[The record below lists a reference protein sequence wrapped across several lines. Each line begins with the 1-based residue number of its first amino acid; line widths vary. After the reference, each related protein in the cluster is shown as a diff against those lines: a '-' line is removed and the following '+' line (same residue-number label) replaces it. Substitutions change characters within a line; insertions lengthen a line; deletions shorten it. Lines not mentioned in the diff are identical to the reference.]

1 MNRELI
7 EVEHAGVEGT
17 ARMPASALKT
27 MAGWKPV
34 RKAAATTAPVRKTAA
49 KKAAAKKTADSAS
62 TTPKEES

>member
-27 MAGWKPV
+27 MTGWKPV
-34 RKAAATTAPVRKTAA
+34 RKAATTAPVRKTAA